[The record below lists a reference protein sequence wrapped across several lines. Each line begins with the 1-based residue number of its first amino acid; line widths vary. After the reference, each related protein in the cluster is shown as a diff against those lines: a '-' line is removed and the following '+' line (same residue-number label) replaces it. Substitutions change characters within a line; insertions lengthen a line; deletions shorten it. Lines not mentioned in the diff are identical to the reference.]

1 MKTFKVVKACKITGI
16 VITEREFNTFDD
28 AYKFA
33 SEVAKHGYKPCCLS
47 FGLFASEK
55 FYINI
60 V

>member
-1 MKTFKVVKACKITGI
+1 MKPYKVVKTCKITGI
-16 VITEREFNTFDD
+16 VIAERDFTNYDD

-33 SEVAKHGYKPCCLS
+33 SEVAKLGYEPCCVS
-47 FGLFASEK
+47 FGLFENEN

>member
-16 VITEREFNTFDD
+16 VIAEREFDSYD
-28 AYKFA
+28 AAYKFA
-33 SEVAKHGYKPCCLS
+33 SEVAKLGYTPCS
-47 FGLFASEK
+47 ASVGIFASEK